1 MQCGQQVQRRVLEG
15 RVTRL
20 SGQRDRL
27 LRPLDG
33 EVDVVGKRLRHGDRS
48 LDRVRSVRDRRG
60 FGEQCGALLGRV
72 RLRHDARRA
81 DDVQRHPGKIAG
93 GTPGVAERQREV
105 RRPAEQTQHVVA
117 GEPRARRAGRVP
129 QELDSLRRRRLQI
142 GSLLEP
148 ASCLREAPAEPQLP
162 GQLGSQCRGIRTVI
176 VERGAADERRPG
188 VVDDPVEA
196 RTPGVVG
203 LGGGDLGEHRT
214 APRFVAALDLGELV
228 RRLELLLTVL
238 TDRLQGA
245 VAGRRAAVDDEQAV
259 VDEPG
264 QPVGDGGTAAPGGR
278 PRRTAASTSNHEANT
293 ATPRSSAWSA
303 GSSRS

>member
-1 MQCGQQVQRRVLEG
+1 MA
-15 RVTRL
+15 
-20 SGQRDRL
+20 SA
-27 LRPLDG
+27 
-33 EVDVVGKRLRHGDRS
+33 RS
-48 LDRVRSVRDRRG
+48 AA
-60 FGEQCGALLGRV
+60 ALLGRV

-81 DDVQRHPGKIAG
+81 DDGQRHPRKVAG

-162 GQLGSQCRGIRTVI
+162 GQPSSQCRCIRTVI
-176 VERGAADERRPG
+176 VERGAADERGPG
-188 VVDDPVEA
+188 VVDHPVEA
-196 RTPGVVG
+196 LTPGVVR
-203 LGGGDLGEHRT
+203 LRGGDLGEHRT
-214 APRFVAALDLGELV
+214 APRFVATLDLGELV
-228 RRLELLLTVL
+228 RRFELFLTVL

-264 QPVGDGGTAAPGGR
+264 QPVGDGGTAAPGSDHGHGGVDVE
-278 PRRTAASTSNHEANT
+278 PRGEHRHAAQQGLVGGIEQVVAPSDRV
-293 ATPRSSAWSA
+293 PRESGAA
-303 GSSRS
+303 QPCGCPR